1 MYGPRNAIDF
11 LPGFYAAGT
20 ISIFVTSRNQRL
32 GDLVAGTLVI
42 HEGKTRDQP
51 SVGNTRLFTEIV
63 QQAPAAPRASTIPA
77 DALSR
82 LNKADLQAIET
93 FLERRLD
100 MTLEVRQ
107 SLAARLATAT
117 AVRMNVPP
125 LSNMH
130 PETFLE
136 EVAYGM
142 RSQGRLR

>member
-1 MYGPRNAIDF
+1 
-11 LPGFYAAGT
+11 
-20 ISIFVTSRNQRL
+20 
-32 GDLVAGTLVI
+32 
-42 HEGKTRDQP
+42 
-51 SVGNTRLFTEIV
+51 VGNTRLFTQIV
-63 QQAPAAPRASTIPA
+63 QQAPASPRAITIPA

-82 LNKADLQAIET
+82 LNTADLQAIET

-117 AVRMNVPP
+117 AVRMHVPP
-125 LSNMH
+125 PSNML